1 MARTIMQQFDEIVA
15 QWPHKPALRAKKA
28 GRWQAT
34 SWKAYREES
43 RRAARGFMARGLK
56 PGQGVAILSF
66 NRPEWFIADVAAIMA
81 GGVPAGIYISCS
93 PEQCQYITDHCEA
106 PILVLEDSAQLEKIR
121 KVRDQ
126 LPLLTTIVMLD
137 GTDPADD
144 VLTWDELLAGA
155 DEVTEEAL
163 DERIAAQ
170 EPDDVCTLIYTSG
183 TTGPPKA
190 VMLSHHNITWTCESL
205 VHSMESIEYGPDDQV
220 VSYLPLSHIAEQI
233 VSLHLPMQYGGC
245 AWFVESLET
254 LVDTLKEAQPSMF
267 FAVPRVWE
275 KMQAKI
281 IAAAAGNSGL
291 KKKIG
296 MWAKGVGLAG
306 GRAVQAGRSRPWL
319 YPLADKLV
327 FSKVRAA
334 LGFDRCRL
342 MITAA
347 APIGIDTLE
356 FFMSLGV
363 PIVEVYGMSE
373 CTGTTSISLPDRYK
387 LGKAGYAIPGTE
399 MKIEADG
406 EICMRGPHVFK
417 GYFKE
422 EAATAEC
429 LDDEGWLFSGDI
441 GTLDADGFVQIT
453 DRKKELIVTAGG
465 KNIAPQMIESLLKS
479 IPAVGQAVAIGDRR
493 KFISALIALDGE
505 NVAAEAEKAGI
516 PERTLSEVAKSPAF
530 HDYLERQIL
539 AVNAK
544 MSKVEGV
551 KKFVIL
557 PCELTPEGGELT
569 PTMKLKRRVINEK
582 YAAEIDSMYA

>member
-1 MARTIMQQFDEIVA
+1 MARTMIQVFDEIVA
-15 QWPHKPALRAKKA
+15 QWPHKPALRARRA

-34 SWKAYREES
+34 SWTVYRNQA
-43 RRAARGFMARGLK
+43 RRAARGFIARGLEV
-56 PGQGVAILSF
+56 GQGVAILSF
-66 NRPEWFIADVAAIMA
+66 NRPQWFLADVAAIMA
-81 GGVPAGIYISCS
+81 GGVPAGIYTSCS

-106 PILVLEDSAQLEKIR
+106 PIIVVEDAAQLEKIR

-126 LPLLTTIVMLD
+126 LPRLKTIVLLD
-137 GTDPADD
+137 GSDPADD
-144 VLTWDELLAGA
+144 VLSWDELLTCA
-155 DEVTEEAL
+155 DEITEEAL

-170 EPDDVCTLIYTSG
+170 QPDDVCTLIYTSG

-190 VMLSHHNITWTCESL
+190 VMLSHRNITWMCEAL
-205 VHSMESIEYGPDDQV
+205 VRAIENIEYGPDDQV

-233 VSLHLPMQYGGC
+233 VSLHLPMHYGGC

-254 LVDTLKEAQPSMF
+254 LGDTLKEAQPSMF

-296 MWAKGVGLAG
+296 MWAKGVGLEG
-306 GRAVQAGRSRPWL
+306 GMAMQEGRRRPLL
-319 YPLADKLV
+319 YPLADMLV
-327 FSKVRAA
+327 FTKVRAA
-334 LGFDRCRL
+334 LGFERCRL
-342 MITAA
+342 WVTSA
-347 APIGIDTLE
+347 APIALDTLE
-356 FFMSLGV
+356 FFMSLGI

-373 CTGTTSISLPDRYK
+373 ATGTTSISLPERYK

-399 MKIEADG
+399 LKIAADG

-422 EAATAEC
+422 EAATAEA
-429 LDDEGWLFSGDI
+429 LDDEGWLHSGDI

-516 PERTLSEVAKSPAF
+516 GERALADVAKSSVF
-530 HDYLERQIL
+530 HDYLSRQIE

-544 MSKVEGV
+544 LSKVEGV

-569 PTMKLKRRVINEK
+569 PTLKLKRRVIHEK
-582 YAAEIDSMYA
+582 YAAEIDSMYS